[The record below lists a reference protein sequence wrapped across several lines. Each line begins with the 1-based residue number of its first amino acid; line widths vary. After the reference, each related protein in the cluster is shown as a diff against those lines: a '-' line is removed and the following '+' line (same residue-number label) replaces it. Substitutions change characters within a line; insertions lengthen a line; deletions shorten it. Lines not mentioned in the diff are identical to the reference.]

1 MDEGSFF
8 YQITD
13 ITLTIPAWQVA
24 LYVLIVSVFMLVGK
38 NKLTLL
44 TTYLFTLYWGFF
56 LYWGD
61 VMASLGSLPA
71 LATLYLLCGMLHV
84 TLTLIAFFKED

>member
-1 MDEGSFF
+1 MDESSVF
-8 YQITD
+8 YHLSE
-13 ITLTIPAWQVA
+13 ITLTIPAWEVA
-24 LYVLIVSVFMLVGK
+24 LYVLIVSVFMLAGK

-61 VMASLGSLPA
+61 VMASLGRVPT
-71 LATLYLLCGMLHV
+71 LATLYLLCAMLHV
-84 TLTLIAFFKED
+84 TLTLVAFFKED

>member
-1 MDEGSFF
+1 MDEGSVF
-8 YQITD
+8 YHIAD

-24 LYVLIVSVFMLVGK
+24 LYVLIISLFMLAGRH
-38 NKLTLL
+38 KLTLL

-61 VMASLGSLPA
+61 VMASLGSFPT
-71 LATLYLLCGMLHV
+71 LATLYLLCALLHV